1 MFRWVDKGV
10 NLGLLIERVQS
21 FFELNGFK
29 TRIDELKDGWMV
41 SAVKSVEG
49 NPKSVFV
56 KVFGQP
62 DDFTVGFSFKGY
74 GRELSIL
81 GPLITLFGFGAIVRR
96 EVRWVEFFETL
107 ERDFWAYMENAV
119 ADIHLEKK
127 TIGE

>member
-10 NLGLLIERVQS
+10 NLGSLIERVQL
-21 FFELNGFK
+21 FFEFNGFK
-29 TRIDELKDGWMV
+29 TRIDKLKDGWLV

-49 NPKSVFV
+49 NPKSVSV

-74 GRELSIL
+74 GRELAIL
-81 GPLITLFGFGAIVRR
+81 GPLISLFGLGSVVRR
-96 EVRWVEFFETL
+96 EVRWLEFFETL
-107 ERDFWAYMENAV
+107 ERNFWAYMENAV
-119 ADIHLEKK
+119 ADIQVERK